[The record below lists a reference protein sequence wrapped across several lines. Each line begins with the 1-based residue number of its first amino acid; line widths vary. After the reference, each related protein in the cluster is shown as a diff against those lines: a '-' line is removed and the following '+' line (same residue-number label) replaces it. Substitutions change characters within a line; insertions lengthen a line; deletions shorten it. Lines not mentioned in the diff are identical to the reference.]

1 MTPDPA
7 RFNLAIARF
16 DQANSKDPNQTIV
29 NGIGHPKELLYAQ
42 RMTQWLDRLEPSAPE
57 PLRLAARCQHIRRW
71 EIPRNTYPM
80 DRAGYLAWRKNLYQ
94 FHADRAGEILGEVG
108 YGAATIARV
117 QSLLKKEKL
126 KADPQMQALEDVI
139 CLVFLENYFSEFAKE
154 KDEQKMLGIIRR
166 SWLKMS
172 DKGHEAALSSIQF
185 SPEDLALIKKALA

>member
-1 MTPDPA
+1 MIPDSE
-7 RFNLAIARF
+7 RFSRAVAAF
-16 DQANSKDPNQTIV
+16 DAANAMDPHKTVLQGV
-29 NGIGHPKELLYAQ
+29 EHPKELLYAQ
-42 RMTQWLDRLEPSAPE
+42 RMTQWLNRLEPGAPE
-57 PLRLAARCQHIRRW
+57 PLQLAARCQHISRW

-94 FHADRAGEILGEVG
+94 FHADRAGEILKEVG
-108 YGAATIARV
+108 YDAATIARV

-126 KADPQMQALEDVI
+126 KADPQMQTLEDVI

-172 DKGHEAALSSIQF
+172 DKGHEAALSSIEF
-185 SPEDLALIKKALA
+185 STEDLALIKKALA